1 MQILRFDTNCQN
13 KFIKSH
19 LKNCYH
25 MPFEKFICETISPT
39 YFLFPSLFNILLL
52 SQSCDKLVIRYRV
65 SFSITSPLAWFSTC
79 ICGISGAY
87 MLTSAP
93 ARLRWTSTLML
104 RERNI
109 VLNHLEQ
116 CIYKN
121 WGHPDHQTKYRT
133 ELKQQ
138 SLPPI

>member
-65 SFSITSPLAWFSTC
+65 SFSITSPSAWFNTC

-87 MLTSAP
+87 ILTSAP

-116 CIYKN
+116 YMYKN
-121 WGHPDHQTKYRT
+121 WGHSDHQTKYRT